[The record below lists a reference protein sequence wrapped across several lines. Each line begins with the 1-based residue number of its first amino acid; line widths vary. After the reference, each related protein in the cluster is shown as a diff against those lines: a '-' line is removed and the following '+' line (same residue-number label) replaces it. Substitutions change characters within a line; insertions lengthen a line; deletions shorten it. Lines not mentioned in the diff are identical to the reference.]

1 MIIIL
6 DMTAHRLPVDRP
18 SFDTATAHFDELGRH
33 LWEPIGAAT
42 VAALALRPGER
53 VLDACCGTGASALPS
68 ARLVG
73 PDGTVDAVDIS
84 DPMIDRLRRHAS
96 DLPQLRASSA
106 DVTTWEPS
114 GYDVVQAVLGIF
126 FFPDMA
132 AGTDHLV
139 SRARVGGRVGLT
151 VWRRG
156 AMEAAGARL
165 GRAVSEVLGTP
176 PSGPPPSPPPARDIR
191 TVEGFTDWLRDRG
204 LHDVVVRVH
213 EHRLPMTPDIAWL
226 VVLGSGFRA
235 ALDPLDEEGIEA
247 VRGRYLELL
256 AEDDVTELDATT
268 LVGTGSRR

>member
-1 MIIIL
+1 
-6 DMTAHRLPVDRP
+6 MTAHRLPVDRP
-18 SFDTATAHFDELGRH
+18 SFDSATAHFDDLGPH

-42 VAALALRPGER
+42 VAALDLRPGER
-53 VLDACCGTGASALPS
+53 VLDACCGTGASALPT

-73 PDGTVDAVDIS
+73 ADGLVDAVDVS
-84 DPMIDRLRRHAS
+84 VPMVDQLRRHAA
-96 DLPQLRASSA
+96 DLPQLRATSA

-151 VWRRG
+151 IWRRG
-156 AMEAAGARL
+156 AMEAAGVRL

-176 PSGPPPSPPPARDIR
+176 PAGPPAAAPPERDVR
-191 TVEGFTDWLRDRG
+191 TVDGFTGWLRERD

-213 EHRLPMTPDIAWL
+213 EHRLPMTPEIAWL

-235 ALDPLDEEGIEA
+235 ALDPLDEEGVEA
-247 VRGRYLELL
+247 VRNRYLHLL